1 MGAVEQAVI
10 PRTSANSRRDRA
22 WTAAA
27 LVYAV
32 AALALC
38 YAAEPLDHGYTRYA
52 TVAFE
57 MLHGGDWVAPRLDGR
72 LYVDKPP
79 LSMWAIAAAMA
90 LSNSTASF
98 TQHAP
103 NLVALLLSVLFLKRL
118 GARIFGRGD
127 AGWIAAGIYLSALL
141 PYAMLRDKRIDPLFT
156 ALLIGAFDFLHAA
169 LASRPGVRERIG
181 PWLGAGALLAAAT
194 LTKGPLAIAFFVAIA
209 VATAAWTRRL
219 RTLASWG
226 ALAGAALCLA
236 IIALWP
242 LAMWH
247 DGGLAA
253 WMQRLAERDLVSR
266 FAGPLH
272 YVWNLPLRLAPWALL
287 LPALAIALR
296 PLLRA
301 ETGAA
306 LRFPVT
312 WFGVVFVLLH
322 VTSAK
327 HNRYLLP
334 ALPAAALL
342 FVALWITPAT
352 GATAQL
358 PAQARRLRDGALAI
372 VFGLGALAGIALPIV
387 PVWLPEARALWPA
400 LAIGGALAAIGAG
413 VAWRRMRAGADAVA
427 VLARAL
433 VVVLVLEASF
443 DLLRSARHLAN
454 GDLPAAQIALA
465 EVRAGKPTLMWQLRG
480 DSRNALLLATR
491 AALVQGNDADDA
503 RRFADSH
510 AAGFVVA
517 RPRDFEA
524 LRAEPGLVVGAPTP
538 LRLAKKDLVVAT
550 LRSAPADA
558 AAPATAPQP

>member
-10 PRTSANSRRDRA
+10 PRTPSNPLRDRV
-22 WTAAA
+22 WIAAA
-27 LVYAV
+27 LLYAV

-57 MLHGGDWVAPRLDGR
+57 MLHSGDWVAPRLDGR

-79 LSMWAIAAAMA
+79 LAMWTIASAMA
-90 LSNSTASF
+90 LANSTASV

-103 NLVALLLSVLFLKRL
+103 NLVALLLSVLFLQRL
-118 GARIFGRGD
+118 GVRIFGRRD
-127 AGWIAAGIYLSALL
+127 AGWIAAGLYLSALL

-156 ALLIGAFDFLHAA
+156 ALLIGALDFLHAA
-169 LASRPGVRERIG
+169 LASRPGSRARLG
-181 PWLGAGALLAAAT
+181 RWLGAGALLAAAT

-209 VATAAWTRRL
+209 VASAAWTRRL
-219 RTLASWG
+219 S
-226 ALAGAALCLA
+226 ALATRDALAAAALCLA

-253 WMQRLAERDLVSR
+253 WLHRLAERDLVSR

-287 LPALAIALR
+287 LPALALALG
-296 PLLRA
+296 PLLRT

-312 WFGVVFVLLH
+312 WFGVVLALLH

-327 HNRYLLP
+327 HTRYLLP

-352 GATAQL
+352 GAAAAL
-358 PAQARRLRDGALAI
+358 PAHVRRLRDGGLAVLLALA
-372 VFGLGALAGIALPIV
+372 LLAGIAMPIV
-387 PVWLPEARALWPA
+387 PLWIPEARMLWPA
-400 LAIGGALAAIGAG
+400 LAIGAALAATGAG
-413 VAWRRMRAGADAVA
+413 VALRRMRAGADAVA

-443 DLLRSARHLAN
+443 DLLRSARHLGN
-454 GDLPAAQIALA
+454 VDLPAAQIALA

-480 DSRNALLLATR
+480 DTRNAVLLATR
-491 AALVQGNDADDA
+491 ASLVQGDTTEDA
-503 RRFADSH
+503 RRFAATH

-524 LRAEPGLVVGAPTP
+524 LRAEPGLVVGKPTP

-550 LRSAPADA
+550 LRSAAPDA
-558 AAPATAPQP
+558 AVPAPAPQP

>member
-1 MGAVEQAVI
+1 MGTVGQVAIGNAASN
-10 PRTSANSRRDRA
+10 PRSDRA
-22 WTAAA
+22 WIAAA
-27 LVYAV
+27 LLYAV

-57 MLHGGDWVAPRLDGR
+57 MLHRGDWVAPRLDGR

-79 LSMWAIAAAMA
+79 LAMWAIAAAMA

-103 NLVALLLSVLFLKRL
+103 NLVALLLSVLFLQRL
-118 GARIFGRGD
+118 GARIFGRRD

-156 ALLIGAFDFLHAA
+156 ALLIGALDFLHAA
-169 LASRPGVRERIG
+169 LASRPGPGARFGR
-181 PWLGAGALLAAAT
+181 WLGAGALLAAAT
-194 LTKGPLAIAFFVAIA
+194 LTKGPLAIAFFIAIA
-209 VATAAWTRRL
+209 VATAAWTRNL
-219 RTLASWG
+219 RTLASRD
-226 ALAGAALCLA
+226 AFAGAALCLA

-253 WMQRLAERDLVSR
+253 WLHRLAERDLVSR

-287 LPALAIALR
+287 LPALAVALR

-312 WFGVVFVLLH
+312 WFGVVFALLH

-327 HNRYLLP
+327 HTRYLLP

-342 FVALWITPAT
+342 FVALWIAPRT
-352 GATAQL
+352 GAAAAL
-358 PAQARRLRDGALAI
+358 PANVRRLRDGGIAFLLALG
-372 VFGLGALAGIALPIV
+372 VVAGIAMPIV
-387 PVWLPEARALWPA
+387 PVWLPEARTLWPA

-413 VAWRRMRAGADAVA
+413 VTLRRMRAGADAVA

-443 DLLRSARHLAN
+443 DLFRAARHLAN
-454 GDLPAAQIALA
+454 GDLPAAQIALT

-480 DSRNALLLATR
+480 DTRNAVLLATR
-491 AALVQGNDADDA
+491 ASLVQGNSADDA
-503 RRFADSH
+503 RRFA
-510 AAGFVVA
+510 AASAEGFVVA
-517 RPRDFEA
+517 RPRDFDA
-524 LRAEPGLVVGAPTP
+524 LRAEPGLIVGAPTP

-550 LRSAPADA
+550 LRAATADGA
-558 AAPATAPQP
+558 AAASAPQP